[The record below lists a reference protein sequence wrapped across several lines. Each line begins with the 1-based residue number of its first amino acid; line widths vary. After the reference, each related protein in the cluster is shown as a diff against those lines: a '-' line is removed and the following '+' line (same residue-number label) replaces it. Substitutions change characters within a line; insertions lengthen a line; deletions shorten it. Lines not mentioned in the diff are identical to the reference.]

1 MKAKELIR
9 KLSEYHPNTT
19 VLCFEKGKHEYT
31 IEDVSPAASC
41 ISKEHY
47 TIGIMLKEVKD
58 DSNKES

>member
-19 VLCFEKGKHEYT
+19 VLCFEKGNHEYI
-31 IEDVSPAASC
+31 IEDISPVASC

-58 DSNKES
+58 DNKES